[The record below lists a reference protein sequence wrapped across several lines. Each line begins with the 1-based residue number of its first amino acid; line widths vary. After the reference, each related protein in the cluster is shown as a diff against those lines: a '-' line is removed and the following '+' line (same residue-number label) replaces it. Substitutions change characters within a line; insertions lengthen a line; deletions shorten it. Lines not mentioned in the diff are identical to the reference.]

1 MQDIIHKILKSQDSV
16 GTIICDNEGV
26 VIFSTKL
33 AQKIYPKLKEKQ
45 TLQNCLPREEAKVL
59 RSIWS
64 KNEEVRLFE
73 FVEIDN
79 KIFDLLFNQI
89 ENYRVISLIPG
100 LNESTLLKAIGET
113 TGKYGHDLNN
123 LLGSI
128 QGATDLINSKLKK
141 LHGDPHPI
149 EKPISLIHSAI
160 QKTVKITAQMRGYA
174 RMEAPPKSRIDLLT
188 VLEKLSAELN
198 NGKGSDST
206 IILNCPSDMIV
217 EAEEFQLYQALSFIL
232 GNAQDAISKHQDQS
246 LLVLVDKIQESIK
259 PDNDIRDLAEIV
271 ISDHGKG
278 MSEDS
283 IKNALKAFYSEKQ
296 TRIGGG
302 LGLGLPMAKQIIE
315 DNGGSLSISSLPD
328 VGTAVRILLPL
339 VEGE

>member
-1 MQDIIHKILKSQDSV
+1 M
-16 GTIICDNEGV
+16 
-26 VIFSTKL
+26 
-33 AQKIYPKLKEKQ
+33 
-45 TLQNCLPREEAKVL
+45 
-59 RSIWS
+59 
-64 KNEEVRLFE
+64 KN
-73 FVEIDN
+73 
-79 KIFDLLFNQI
+79 
-89 ENYRVISLIPG
+89 
-100 LNESTLLKAIGET
+100 
-113 TGKYGHDLNN
+113 
-123 LLGSI
+123 
-128 QGATDLINSKLKK
+128 LINSKLKK

-217 EAEEFQLYQALSFIL
+217 EAGEFQLYQALSFIL

-259 PDNDIRDLAEIV
+259 PDTDTKDLAEIV

-315 DNGGSLSISSLPD
+315 DSGGSLTISSLPN